1 MSCLGLIEGDVRVCG
16 FAGIFILS
24 CGIAVLQNKRLAV
37 FRNFRVISMR
47 FSYVILCGVYTYLCA
62 VLRYSYPP
70 PNRRRDAAHNL
81 VAYFA
86 RAKLKLKE
94 REKFGSE
101 VPLKFLL
108 ETCRIVFWI
117 SCLRFLVN
125 CRENL
130 VQFARKA
137 NWNYCGQPKRDF
149 KLSID
154 QRNAA
159 LACEN
164 GLLDRHFGNTK
175 WSLAFI
181 TVGGS

>member
-1 MSCLGLIEGDVRVCG
+1 MRCLGLIEGDVRVCG

-47 FSYVILCGVYTYLCA
+47 FSYVILCGVYTYFCA

-70 PNRRRDAAHNL
+70 PNR

-86 RAKLKLKE
+86 CAKPRLKE

-108 ETCRIVFWI
+108 ETCRIVF
-117 SCLRFLVN
+117 
-125 CRENL
+125 
-130 VQFARKA
+130 
-137 NWNYCGQPKRDF
+137 
-149 KLSID
+149 
-154 QRNAA
+154 
-159 LACEN
+159 
-164 GLLDRHFGNTK
+164 
-175 WSLAFI
+175 
-181 TVGGS
+181 

>member
-1 MSCLGLIEGDVRVCG
+1 MPRSNRRGRTGLRFCAN
-16 FAGIFILS
+16 FLS

-47 FSYVILCGVYTYLCA
+47 FSYVILCGVYTYFCA

-86 RAKLKLKE
+86 RAKPKLKE

-108 ETCRIVFWI
+108 ETRRIVFLI
-117 SCLRFLVN
+117 SCLSFCSELSGKLISICQLELLRSTKRRF
-125 CRENL
+125 
-130 VQFARKA
+130 
-137 NWNYCGQPKRDF
+137 
-149 KLSID
+149 
-154 QRNAA
+154 
-159 LACEN
+159 
-164 GLLDRHFGNTK
+164 
-175 WSLAFI
+175 
-181 TVGGS
+181 